1 MWKLTEEERK
11 IYRKII
17 PTDFPTEQTRI
28 HSDKTIANGLSVD
41 ELINRDRIS
50 SSEVEEIYK
59 VLPSDTEFYK
69 FVDSLKPHQQF
80 SEPALT
86 EEQKEAKREYKER
99 IQRLKNQQANLE
111 YNNMIR
117 SIDQTRSNPLLQN
130 FGQEM
135 REMNRQMVAVIN
147 TLITV
152 GGSFAFGFWGVQ
164 FAYPHLGLD
173 IAERMLLGLVCAT
186 IVFFADL
193 YFIVKSMSDDEI
205 DEKNKNKMKKK
216 IWTETTPLQKKCQ

>member
-1 MWKLTEEERK
+1 MWRLTEEERK
-11 IYRKII
+11 IFRKII
-17 PTDFPTEQTRI
+17 PTDFPTDQTRI
-28 HSDKTIANGLSVD
+28 YFDETKTNGSSIY
-41 ELINRDRIS
+41 ELINRDGIS
-50 SSEVEEIYK
+50 SSEVEAIYK
-59 VLPSDTEFYK
+59 ALPSDTEFYK
-69 FVDSLKPHQQF
+69 FVDYLKPQQF
-80 SEPALT
+80 PQPELT

-99 IQRLKNQQANLE
+99 IERLRNQQANME

-117 SIDQTRSNPLLQN
+117 SIDQTRSNSLLQN

-135 REMNRQMVAVIN
+135 REVNRQMVAIIN

-205 DEKNKNKMKKK
+205 EEKDKTKKK
-216 IWTETTPLQKKCQ
+216 KWVETSNITLQKKCQ